1 MKDDP
6 ATFSVINKQLIT
18 MIKDFNEWKYK
29 NNLTYITGIVT
40 NISLVF
46 CNFKISNLNINVAS
60 LRIMCISINIIKN
73 RKKIEIGTLKNQDR

>member
-1 MKDDP
+1 MKLLLDRLDVKVLPSMKDDP

-46 CNFKISNLNINVAS
+46 CNFDISNLKTNLA
-60 LRIMCISINIIKN
+60 
-73 RKKIEIGTLKNQDR
+73 